1 MTIYVYKNAA
11 YSHEKY
17 LLIIYYVPILGYNLE
32 AQLGLKRDSI
42 TVLTLLT
49 TE

>member
-1 MTIYVYKNAA
+1 MTKLFMLLKNAV

-32 AQLGLKRDSI
+32 AQLD
-42 TVLTLLT
+42 
-49 TE
+49 